1 MVVHHKVPLIIIN
14 VRTMTKSTENIYA
27 SCSKKVWSIYII
39 ITVVIMIVLATF
51 VAQDNEERLF
61 YSLMTAAAAYV
72 FRPTDK
78 IISKY
83 VLRLFGVSPPD
94 ESNN

>member
-1 MVVHHKVPLIIIN
+1 
-14 VRTMTKSTENIYA
+14 MTKNTNNKYA
-27 SCSKKVWSIYII
+27 LCSKKVWAIYAL
-39 ITVVIMIVLATF
+39 ITVAIMIILATF

-61 YSLMTAAAAYV
+61 YSLMTAAASYV

-83 VLRLFGVSPPD
+83 VLRLFGVSPPE
-94 ESNN
+94 ESDVND